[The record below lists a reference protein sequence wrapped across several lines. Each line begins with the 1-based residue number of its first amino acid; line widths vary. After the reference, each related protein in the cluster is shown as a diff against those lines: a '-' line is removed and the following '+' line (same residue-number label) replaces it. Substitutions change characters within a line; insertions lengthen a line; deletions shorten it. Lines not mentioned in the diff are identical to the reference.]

1 MRVFFVKEWHAE
13 LKKQNSNPNPV
24 NIVYICDIKLW
35 CHLRNNGRGNVRMTL
50 NFHTSNNFKY
60 RPMVS
65 DIAKTLF
72 FTIILIFTGWNSSFS
87 QDLDGRL
94 GIGFHAG
101 GTIFFGD
108 VKKNE
113 WWPSLSEPN
122 ELRPAGGLQ
131 LMYAFTP
138 FFSLK
143 YNWTNGGLAGA
154 NPSRDELFRARF
166 NEHTLQAV
174 FNMTSIFFDRPDR
187 AKFSVYGILGYGVN
201 RFRTLR
207 TTLSDGSFLQAFGY
221 ENQGERKA
229 RPTSELSIP
238 IGLSIRSRIGYF
250 SPPYRSKFD
259 LDKLEVNLDFMIHFV
274 NTDKL
279 DAKETGGSGDNFSY
293 VSLGLSYY
301 FFE

>member
-1 MRVFFVKEWHAE
+1 M
-13 LKKQNSNPNPV
+13 LSNS
-24 NIVYICDIKLW
+24 
-35 CHLRNNGRGNVRMTL
+35 T
-50 NFHTSNNFKY
+50 
-60 RPMVS
+60 
-65 DIAKTLF
+65 KTLF
-72 FTIILIFTGWNSSFS
+72 ILFMLFFTAGNFAFS

-94 GIGFHAG
+94 GIGFHTG

-113 WWPSLSEPN
+113 WWPSLNNPN

-131 LMYAFTP
+131 FTYAFTP

-143 YNWTNGGLAGA
+143 YNWINGGLAGA
-154 NPSRDELFRARF
+154 NPSRDEIFRARF

-187 AKFSVYGILGYGVN
+187 AKFSVHGLLGYGVN

-207 TTLSDGSFLQAFGY
+207 STISDGTFLQAFGY
-221 ENQGERKA
+221 ENQGKDKA

-238 IGLSIRSRIGYF
+238 IGISIRSRLGYF

-293 VSLGLSYY
+293 ISLGISYY